1 MPISE
6 RFLSKT
12 FENGIFRRSSERNGD
27 QSRGRVVSERVEL
40 GMAKKTGGNEKD
52 EGVLEVV
59 QSLLVTDEEETN
71 SVFNVQKLYINLHYN
86 QNNHHNKQK

>member
-1 MPISE
+1 M
-6 RFLSKT
+6 
-12 FENGIFRRSSERNGD
+12 
-27 QSRGRVVSERVEL
+27 
-40 GMAKKTGGNEKD
+40 GGNEKD

>member
-1 MPISE
+1 MA
-6 RFLSKT
+6 FLDVQAG
-12 FENGIFRRSSERNGD
+12 EMAINRVV
-27 QSRGRVVSERVEL
+27 RVVSERVEL
-40 GMAKKTGGNEKD
+40 GMAKKMGGNEKD

>member
-1 MPISE
+1 
-6 RFLSKT
+6 
-12 FENGIFRRSSERNGD
+12 
-27 QSRGRVVSERVEL
+27 
-40 GMAKKTGGNEKD
+40 MAKKTCGNEKD